1 MEVDISEVLAL
12 DRRAGQLLETKPND
26 ELIRVTEKAVQIERK
41 THEYRNITG
50 RLQMSTVAKVI
61 SGPDPAINDVV
72 MGMDYA
78 SHVRM
83 RARTDIDTHVANAAK
98 EYEYFADGIAFELSK
113 M

>member
-12 DRRAGQLLETKPND
+12 CDRADALLARKPND
-26 ELIRVTEKAVQIERK
+26 ELIRVTEQAAAKERR

-50 RLQMSTVAKVI
+50 NLQRSTVAKVI
-61 SGPDPAINDVV
+61 SGPDPAINEVV

-78 SHVRM
+78 SHVR
-83 RARTDIDTHVANAAK
+83 ARQRTNIDQIVREAEK
-98 EYEYFADGIAFELSK
+98 EYEYFADGVAFELSK